1 MFGDCH
7 MHMVLDG
14 VYYRAA
20 IDHHKGHVDEDMIR
34 NRLKDYKDAGIT
46 YLRDGGDAF
55 GVAVKAAQIAPEYGI
70 EYRTPVTP
78 ICLKGRYGEF
88 IGRSFET
95 MKDYRALIEEV
106 KQAGADFIKLMI
118 SGLMDFDNFGVIT
131 STPLEFELLKE
142 MVHIAHEEGFSVMA
156 HANGAE
162 TIIKGIEAGI
172 DSVEHGAYM
181 NDEAVSAVAES
192 GIVWVPTLVTIGN
205 LIGDGRFPDEVLKP
219 LLKLQQENVGKCAAK
234 GGKIALGS
242 DNGAYRV
249 MHVQG
254 TMDEYKLLKAALGER
269 TDSVLSEGE
278 REIRRRFVR
287 C

>member
-14 VYYRAA
+14 VYYRDA

-34 NRLKDYKDAGIT
+34 ERLNAYRLAGIT

-55 GVAVKAAQIAPEYGI
+55 GVAQAAARIAPEFGI
-70 EYRTPVTP
+70 EYCTPITP
-78 ICLKGRYGEF
+78 ICLKGRYGGF
-88 IGRSFET
+88 IGRTFET
-95 MKDYRALIEEV
+95 IEDYRALVDEV
-106 KQAGADFIKLMI
+106 KAQGADFIKLMI
-118 SGLMDFDNFGVIT
+118 SGLMDFDHFGVIT
-131 STPLEFELLKE
+131 SEPLEFGLLKE

-162 TIIKGIEAGI
+162 TIIRGLEAGI

-181 NDEAVSAVAES
+181 NDEAVAAVAQS
-192 GIVWVPTLVTIGN
+192 GKVWVPTLVTIGN
-205 LIGDGRFPDEVLKP
+205 LIGDGRFPDDVLKP
-219 LLKLQQENVGKCAAK
+219 LLKLQQENVGKCASL

-254 TMDEYKLLKAALGER
+254 TFDEYDLLKEALGEN
-269 TDSVLSEGE
+269 TDAVLSEGE
-278 REIRRRFVR
+278 REIRRGFVR
-287 C
+287 V

>member
-20 IDHHKGHVDEDMIR
+20 IDHHKGHVDEELIR
-34 NRLKDYKDAGIT
+34 NRLRDYKDAGIT

-88 IGRSFET
+88 IGISFET
-95 MKDYRALIEEV
+95 IKDYRALVEKV
-106 KQAGADFIKLMI
+106 KQKGADFIKLMI

-131 STPLEFELLKE
+131 SAPLEFDLLKE

-219 LLKLQQENVGKCAAK
+219 LLKLQQENVGKCASM

-249 MHVQG
+249 LHVQG
-254 TMDEYKLLKAALGER
+254 TMDEYELLKAALGDR
-269 TDSVLSEGE
+269 TDEVLAEGE
-278 REIRRRFVR
+278 SEIKGRFVR
-287 C
+287 R

>member
-20 IDHHKGHVDEDMIR
+20 IDHHKGHVDEELIR
-34 NRLKDYKDAGIT
+34 NRLRDYRDAGIT

-55 GVAVKAAQIAPEYGI
+55 GVANRAAQIAPEYGI

-95 MKDYRALIEEV
+95 MKDYCTLVEEV
-106 KQAGADFIKLMI
+106 KQTGADFIKLMI

-131 STPLEFELLKE
+131 STPLEFDLLKE

-219 LLKLQQENVGKCAAK
+219 LLKLQQENVAKCAAM

-254 TMDEYKLLKAALGER
+254 TMDEYDLLKAALGDI
-269 TDSVLSEGE
+269 TDEVLTKGE
-278 REIRRRFVR
+278 TEIKGRFVR
-287 C
+287 R

>member
-20 IDHHKGHVDEDMIR
+20 IDHHKCHIDEELIR
-34 NRLKDYKDAGIT
+34 ERLRAYRDAGVT

-55 GVAVKAAQIAPEYGI
+55 GVAKAAARIAPEFGI
-70 EYRTPVTP
+70 EYRTPITP
-78 ICLKGRYGEF
+78 ICLKGRYGGF
-88 IGRSFET
+88 IGRTFET
-95 MKDYRALIEEV
+95 ISDYRMLVDEV
-106 KQAGADFIKLMI
+106 KREGADFIKLMI
-118 SGLMDFDNFGVIT
+118 SGLMDFDHYGVIT
-131 STPLEFELLKE
+131 SEPIELHLLKE
-142 MVHIAHEEGFSVMA
+142 MVHIAHEEGFAVMA

-181 NDEAVSAVAES
+181 NDEAVLAVVQS

-205 LIGDGRFPDEVLKP
+205 LIGDGRFPDDVLKP
-219 LLKLQQENVGKCAAK
+219 LLKLQQANVRKCASL
-234 GGKIALGS
+234 GGKVALGS

-254 TMDEYKLLKAALGER
+254 TMDEYNFLKQAIGKD
-269 TDSVLSEGE
+269 TDRVLSEGE
-278 REIRRRFVR
+278 EVVRKKFVR
-287 C
+287 G